1 MTFDKRFYGIYMGIC
16 VDNQDPENNQRI
28 QLIVPQVL
36 GQETTQWAD
45 PCLPVIFNADHP
57 DHIAHTAAQVAAL
70 LNTHTDTYTT
80 TGTTI
85 STFGSHTHG
94 VTLASAHTG
103 NSGTL
108 THPHKTAVDA
118 PKKWNASSGTA
129 FNDATDTKEHS
140 PHRGVPNLD
149 QKVWVMFIAGDPNFP
164 VWMGVLQ

>member
-1 MTFDKRFYGIYMGIC
+1 MTFDKRFYGIYLGIC
-16 VDNQDPENNQRI
+16 VNNDDPEKNQRI

-70 LNTHTDTYTT
+70 LNNHSASTDMAG
-80 TGTTI
+80 TGEFAH
-85 STFGSHTHG
+85 SHG
-94 VTLASAHTG
+94 VSVSSHSG

-108 THPHKTAVDA
+108 VHPHKTNVDVS
-118 PKKWNASSGTA
+118 KKWNGSSGTA
-129 FNDATDTKEHS
+129 FNDAADTKEHT

-149 QKVWVMFIAGDPNFP
+149 QKVWVMFVAGDPNFP
-164 VWMGVLQ
+164 IWMGVLP